1 MNIKGT
7 KSEQNIKAA
16 FAGES
21 QARAR
26 YTFFAEAAKAEGNAE
41 VEQLFERMAKNEL
54 AHARMWFKLLHDGE
68 MPDTMTNLADAAG
81 GENYE
86 WTEMYAGFE
95 KIAKEEGFTRIAS
108 LFGMVAKIE
117 KTHEERYRAMREE
130 LENGT
135 LFARETEQAWICSNC
150 GHIHIG
156 KHAPEKCP
164 VCDHPK
170 AYFVLSEMDV

>member
-1 MNIKGT
+1 MELKGSKT
-7 KSEQNIKAA
+7 EQNLMAA

-21 QARAR
+21 QARNK
-26 YTFFAEAAKAEGNAE
+26 YTYYASKAKKEGYNKIATVFEKTAGNEKEHAEI
-41 VEQLFERMAKNEL
+41 
-54 AHARMWFKLLHDGE
+54 WFKLLHDGE